1 MVYATHNNGTLGDC
15 EFYCFT
21 NISRSSQ
28 FEKYDALQVDGK
40 KTDKRCDLLFDLL
53 SLIGQWMRARLSL
66 CASSIGT
73 LPLFPRLMILRP
85 SLFIYIYI

>member
-28 FEKYDALQVDGK
+28 FEKYDALQFDGK
-40 KTDKRCDLLFDLL
+40 KTDRRCDLLFDLL
-53 SLIGQWMRARLSL
+53 SLIGQ
-66 CASSIGT
+66 
-73 LPLFPRLMILRP
+73 
-85 SLFIYIYI
+85 